1 VRAAF
6 FFLARSEQ
14 LRTRKDIFF
23 FFLLEKSFFYAEVIC
38 QAKSFTN
45 IFKFFVNSS
54 CVFFFLSE

>member
-6 FFLARSEQ
+6 FFLADGEQ
-14 LRTRKDIFF
+14 LRTRKDISFF
-23 FFLLEKSFFYAEVIC
+23 FPLEKTFFYAAVIC

-45 IFKFFVNSS
+45 IFRSFANSS

>member
-23 FFLLEKSFFYAEVIC
+23 FFLLGKTFFYAAVIC

-45 IFKFFVNSS
+45 IFINFVNSA